1 MARPSEKEKIV
12 QAVNDYLREK
22 ESSDPDQYPF
32 NVKSIALALNI
43 SRTTIYKYGLHEDI
57 QTADEQRRLRLELYG
72 VLSKSD
78 RALLANQKL
87 KSELEQADKRNKALV
102 ARLNIVEL
110 NAARLGVDAE
120 ELFKPLQSPVR

>member
-22 ESSDPDQYPF
+22 ESTDPDKYPF
-32 NVKSIALALNI
+32 NVKSIASALNI

-57 QTADEQRRLRLELYG
+57 QAADEQRRLRLELDG

-78 RALLANQKL
+78 RTFLTNRQL
-87 KSELEQADKRNKALV
+87 KSELEQAEKRNRALV
-102 ARLNIVEL
+102 ARLNIIEL
-110 NAARLGVDAE
+110 NAARLGVDPE
-120 ELFKPLQSPVR
+120 ELFKPLQSPIR